1 MWGRAFGLLLLL
13 LGAKFLCQNYRY
25 YYISILPYCA
35 SLRIRV
41 TCMGVVG
48 M

>member
-13 LGAKFLCQNYRY
+13 LGAKFSVKIIGIIT
-25 YYISILPYCA
+25 ISILPYCA